1 MLICGTSTLVNGT
14 SASALSAPVAAA
26 TTTSNL
32 SRPITAT
39 TPAEFSNTAFTAV
52 APGATGT
59 VVVAASATY
68 ILAGGFRLSSPHPG
82 AYATDMARRSIA
94 TSAPRISNRPRQ
106 SLSPPTSGSDLE
118 DEESQQCEE
127 EMRSRMLGALLR
139 HQQQFLEAAVP
150 SSAVG
155 VSHLAGRPSHAHKN
169 VKSAITEHAENGGGT
184 TFMHHQL
191 ARPCIVPKWQYLA
204 GNRWRERHS

>member
-1 MLICGTSTLVNGT
+1 
-14 SASALSAPVAAA
+14 
-26 TTTSNL
+26 
-32 SRPITAT
+32 
-39 TPAEFSNTAFTAV
+39 
-52 APGATGT
+52 
-59 VVVAASATY
+59 
-68 ILAGGFRLSSPHPG
+68 
-82 AYATDMARRSIA
+82 MARRSIA

-169 VKSAITEHAENGGGT
+169 VKSAVTEHAENGGGT
-184 TFMHHQL
+184 TVRPECVGQLEHSRDLQSSLLLREPAKATAAKGVLLRFMHHQL